1 MRFVDRS
8 ISLVIINRR
17 QLAISACVDR
27 LRACGGARIYAGY
40 QASYSTWR
48 RAAAAAINL
57 VLIKPLAAADTQDLL
72 ATDHAS
78 ADRQTHRQHT
88 VHQPTLLA
96 RHSSTASLLYCATHR
111 GLRILLFS
119 AYTQG
124 DSNVI
129 SFRIYASWFRR
140 HLVGK
145 TLKMLVTVTAL
156 KYALLVGL
164 S

>member
-78 ADRQTHRQHT
+78 ADRQTDTQTAHGPPANSARPSLVNCISVILRHPSRPQNS
-88 VHQPTLLA
+88 TLF
-96 RHSSTASLLYCATHR
+96 C
-111 GLRILLFS
+111 
-119 AYTQG
+119 AYTG
-124 DSNVI
+124 
-129 SFRIYASWFRR
+129 
-140 HLVGK
+140 
-145 TLKMLVTVTAL
+145 
-156 KYALLVGL
+156 
-164 S
+164 